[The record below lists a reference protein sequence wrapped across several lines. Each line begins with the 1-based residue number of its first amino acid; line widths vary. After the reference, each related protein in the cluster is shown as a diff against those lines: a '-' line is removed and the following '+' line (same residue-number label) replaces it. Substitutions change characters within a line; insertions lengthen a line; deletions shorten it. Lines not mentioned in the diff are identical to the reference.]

1 MVLDNLS
8 SSLKNALSKVKNSIT
23 VDRTLVEE
31 VVKEIQKSL
40 LGSDVNVR
48 LVLNLTK
55 NIRDRA
61 ISENTPGLDKKE
73 HLITI
78 IYEELSKFMGSGD
91 EFVLK
96 EGQNR
101 ILLVGLYG
109 QGKTTTAGKLGVYF
123 KNRAKKV
130 ALISTDTWR
139 PAAYEQL
146 RQLGERIEI
155 DIFGAPELKN
165 PNDIYSKFLEEL
177 GQYDVVIIDSAGRDN
192 LNDELVEEI
201 ISLNSVVSPTD
212 TFLVMGADVGQ
223 TAQKQAQAFKDNLDV
238 SGVVISKMDGTGKGG
253 GALSACSIV
262 DAPVRFIGVGENVED
277 LERFNSEKF
286 VSQLLGMGDLETLLE
301 KAKLAIDENK
311 AKDMGSRL
319 MSGEFDLNDL
329 YEQMGAMK
337 KMGSMSKIMR
347 MIPGLGGMN
356 IDKNMMGTQEEKM
369 KKWKFLMDSMTP
381 YEKSNPKELSTNRIV
396 RVAKGSGCE
405 VSDVRELLKHFK
417 QTKKMMSA
425 FTKPDNLA
433 DFDESSM
440 EDPNSMMDMM
450 KKFGGKKMMKQMM
463 KQQQKGRRQVLLQIY
478 IIFYIL
484 IFLFILDFKFL
495 F

>member
-1 MVLDNLS
+1 MVLDNLG

-40 LGSDVNVR
+40 LASDVNVR
-48 LVLNLTK
+48 LVLDLTK
-55 NIRDRA
+55 KIRDRA
-61 ISENTPGLDKKE
+61 IKENTSGLDKKE
-73 HLITI
+73 HLVTI
-78 IYEELSKFMGSGD
+78 IYEELSLFMGAGD
-91 EFVLK
+91 EFELK

-109 QGKTTTAGKLGVYF
+109 QGKTTTTGKLGVYF
-123 KNRAKKV
+123 KNRGKKV
-130 ALISTDTWR
+130 ALVSTDTWR

-146 RQLGERIEI
+146 RQLGEAIEI
-155 DIFGAPELKN
+155 SVFGAPELKS
-165 PNDIYSKFLEEL
+165 PNDIYNKFATELEKF
-177 GQYDVVIIDSAGRDN
+177 DIVIIDSAGRDN
-192 LNDELVEEI
+192 LNEELVEEI
-201 ISLNSVVSPTD
+201 ISLNSIVDPTD

-262 DAPVRFIGVGENVED
+262 SAPVRFIGVGELPED

-286 VSQLLGMGDLETLLE
+286 VSQLIGMGDLETLLE
-301 KAKLAIDENK
+301 KAKLAIDEDK
-311 AKDMGSRL
+311 AKDMGNRL

-337 KMGSMSKIMR
+337 KMGSMSKIMG
-347 MIPGLGGMN
+347 MIPGMSGLN
-356 IDKNMMGTQEEKM
+356 IDKNMMGAQEEKM
-369 KKWKFLMDSMTP
+369 KKWKFAMDSMTA
-381 YEKSNPKELSTNRIV
+381 YEKANPSELSTNRIG
-396 RVAKGSGCE
+396 RVAKGSGLE
-405 VSDVRELLKHFK
+405 ISDVRELLKHFK

-425 FTKPDNLA
+425 FTKPDNM
-433 DFDESSM
+433 DSFDESSM

-450 KKFGGKKMMKQMM
+450 KKFGGKKMMKQMA
-463 KQQQKGRRQVLLQIY
+463 KQQKGR
-478 IIFYIL
+478 
-484 IFLFILDFKFL
+484 K
-495 F
+495 